1 MNHSRRWV
9 LALAVASP
17 MMALASEPSASVN
30 KAVLAAEPSVS
41 VQAEVVFAS
50 TKEGIVEPDLQKM
63 QQTLGAKV
71 KYLTLKKV
79 AAQKLELSVK
89 PQSVALPNTRT
100 AEISLQGVKEN
111 VATVR
116 VKLAPAD
123 ATYTLGREK
132 SLYLQAGPHDGGD
145 LWLVLSQPK

>member
-50 TKEGIVEPDLQKM
+50 TKEGTVEPDLQKM

>member
-17 MMALASEPSASVN
+17 MMALASEPSVSVN

-50 TKEGIVEPDLQKM
+50 TKEGTVEPDLQKM

>member
-100 AEISLQGVKEN
+100 AEISLLGVKEN